1 MSGSVDEEMRDEEGK
16 GEGRNGERSLPVTP
30 PEFVLLRTA
39 DEASYRIRGEMFE
52 AYSRLFQIAWS

>member
-1 MSGSVDEEMRDEEGK
+1 MRDEEGK